1 MHQITGNQENDL
13 GTDKFLVDSIMH
25 PVTGQSVQGANFLIN
40 QQRNRI
46 PDSNSV
52 GTRNIELGQIP
63 DESSFAQLF
72 RDLKLSNTGQMV
84 FNVNYN
90 FNSYPSAL

>member
-1 MHQITGNQENDL
+1 MHQLTGNQENNFR
-13 GTDKFLVDSIMH
+13 TDKFPMDSIMH
-25 PVTGQSVQGANFLIN
+25 PVTGQSVQGVNFLIN

-52 GTRNIELGQIP
+52 GTRNIELGQSP

-90 FNSYPSAL
+90 FNSYPSTL